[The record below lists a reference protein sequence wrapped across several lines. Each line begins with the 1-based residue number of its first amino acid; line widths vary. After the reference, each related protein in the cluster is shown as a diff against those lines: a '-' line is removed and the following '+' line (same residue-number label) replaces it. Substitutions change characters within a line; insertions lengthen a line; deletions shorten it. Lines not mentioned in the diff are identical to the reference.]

1 MAKKFAELRSK
12 MSPESQ
18 ARAAACAEAVLVEM
32 QLSDLRKARTFTQV
46 EMAKVMNVEQAAI
59 SKIEH
64 RDDMYISTLSGYV
77 KASG

>member
-18 ARAAACAEAVLVEM
+18 ARAAARAEAVLVEM

-77 KASG
+77 KA